1 MENTG
6 MTTSEALLLSE
17 RNRDDYGFGGM
28 WFWVIILLV
37 LFNGGGI
44 FGGATMDGTATR
56 EAVTTGFQY
65 NQLDNGIRS
74 LQNGLCDSTYA
85 LTTAI
90 KDCCCATQR
99 AIDGVRYDMSRGFC
113 DIVTASNLNTRD
125 ILEAQNAGVQRII
138 DYMCNNE
145 KQALRQEISALQLSA
160 ALQNQTASLVGQLR
174 PVATPAYLTAS
185 PYTSFPL
192 NGFGYGYG
200 CGCGI

>member
-17 RNRDDYGFGGM
+17 RNKDDFGFGGM
-28 WFWVIILLV
+28 WFWVIILFV
-37 LFNGGGI
+37 LFGNGGFG
-44 FGGATMDGTATR
+44 FGGNAAEGIATR
-56 EAVTTGFQY
+56 DAVTTGFQY
-65 NQLDNGIRS
+65 NQLDNGIRT

-90 KDCCCATQR
+90 KDCCCTTQR
-99 AIDGVRYDMSRGFC
+99 NIDAVRYDMSRGFG
-113 DIVTASNLNTRD
+113 DVIAAGNLNTRD
-125 ILEAQNAGVQRII
+125 LLEAQNAGVQRII

-160 ALQNQTASLVGQLR
+160 ALQAQTANLVGQLR

-185 PYTSFPL
+185 PYTAYTP
-192 NGFGYGYG
+192 YG
-200 CGCGI
+200 CGCGL